1 MDFINLKNG
10 ETLAYE
16 RVGNGDNYLLCI
28 HGNFSGLKH
37 YSRLMNNVPKGYTL
51 IVPDMRGFGSS
62 TYNTRITC
70 LKDFAEDLNEFL
82 DVLGIDKCAVLG
94 WSLGG
99 GVAMELAVFAPQKV
113 TKLFLQNPTSCFGY
127 PLYKQLSTG
136 EWVPF
141 ESPEDIGKNVAVK
154 AMLDARDSGDDT
166 VFRNMVN
173 LPFYDKQ
180 EEEEYLTTFMQQ
192 ANLLDADW
200 ALAVFNMTDKQSAY
214 SMGTNTVKDIKCPVV
229 ITSGDHDHMVFPHM
243 VQENLDAFEGRARLI
258 TYENCGHSPMIEKT
272 EQFLKDL
279 NEFLAS

>member
-1 MDFINLKNG
+1 MDFVNLKNG

-16 RVGNGDNYLLCI
+16 RVGNGENILLCI

-37 YSRLMNNVPKGYTL
+37 YRRLMNNVPDGWTL

-62 TYNTRITC
+62 TYNARITC
-70 LKDFAEDLNEFL
+70 LKDFAEDLNEML
-82 DVLGIDKCAVLG
+82 DILGINQVAVLG

-99 GVAMELAVFAPQKV
+99 GVAMELAVLAPEKV

-127 PLYKQLSTG
+127 PLYKQLPSG
-136 EWVPF
+136 EYAPF
-141 ESPEDIGKNVAVK
+141 ESPEDIGTNVAVK
-154 AMLDARDSGDDT
+154 AMLDARITGDDT

-173 LPFYDKQ
+173 LPFCDNQ
-180 EEEEYLTTFMQQ
+180 EKEEYLATFMQQ

-214 SMGTNTVKDIKCPVV
+214 SIGTNTVKDIKCPVV
-229 ITSGDHDHMVFPHM
+229 ITRGDHDHMVFPHM
-243 VQENLDAFEGRARLI
+243 VQENIDAFEGRARLI

-272 EQFLKDL
+272 EEFLKDL